1 MSGVGDTPRITITPH
16 EGRDFW
22 CNGAWVGRL
31 KKYMT
36 LEMTEKCVSWE
47 LGYNI
52 CTRLLGDDMVLLIG
66 LTEDKANQL
75 IKSET
80 EGGSSLFYSL
90 EKWRPGCRPINRAV
104 WIQIWGFPIE
114 VWDVQNMKRVISFI
128 GDVIEADEDTE
139 DRHRLDR
146 ARLLV
151 RTPLPPAIMKEVMV
165 SCGDEEDRVRLIK
178 EISDGG
184 HASRTRNPLAGEWT
198 DEITSEE
205 DGDAGE
211 DEDDDTSFSYSPE
224 LSSAKNRL
232 PSDHQVPVLP
242 NGSSDQAPD
251 HPHLLGNNPQVQNYT
266 EKSAEAGNASLG
278 YFSAKVNPGYCC
290 AEKAQGIASSEVI
303 TSDSD
308 RPAPYQSDADQIGNF
323 LNPAQDPK
331 KIDNHAGVYSGC
343 ATAKGPQ
350 QANPSLQTKKLIGP
364 SHNPG
369 PIKNT
374 EGYKYEFQPVLAQS
388 TKRDSGLFLKVY
400 VRQRHGLAKACLL
413 ELEPEQ
419 ANSSKED
426 NTMGGLN
433 DASSEGPNTTKLQAV
448 EGTINQEEN
457 QFEDCEEAKQQW
469 ILAKS
474 MGLNH
479 ESDPEGIHSFSAM
492 ESRDRR
498 EALKMENRYIQR

>member
-1 MSGVGDTPRITITPH
+1 MSGVGDIPRITITPH
-16 EGRDFW
+16 EGHDFW
-22 CNGAWVGRL
+22 CNGAWAGRL
-31 KKYMT
+31 KKHMT

-104 WIQIWGFPIE
+104 WIQLWGFPIE
-114 VWDVQNMKRVISFI
+114 AWDVQNMKQAISFI

-139 DRHRLDR
+139 DRRRLDR

-165 SCGDEEDRVRLIK
+165 CCGDEEYRVCLIE

-184 HASRTRNPLAGEWT
+184 DARRTRNPLAGEWT

-205 DGDAGE
+205 DGDARE

-266 EKSAEAGNASLG
+266 EKSAEAGNAS
-278 YFSAKVNPGYCC
+278 
-290 AEKAQGIASSEVI
+290 QG
-303 TSDSD
+303 
-308 RPAPYQSDADQIGNF
+308 F
-323 LNPAQDPK
+323 
-331 KIDNHAGVYSGC
+331 
-343 ATAKGPQ
+343 
-350 QANPSLQTKKLIGP
+350 
-364 SHNPG
+364 
-369 PIKNT
+369 
-374 EGYKYEFQPVLAQS
+374 F
-388 TKRDSGLFLKVY
+388 
-400 VRQRHGLAKACLL
+400 RQRLTLGIGVKRRLRVLL
-413 ELEPEQ
+413 P
-419 ANSSKED
+419 
-426 NTMGGLN
+426 
-433 DASSEGPNTTKLQAV
+433 
-448 EGTINQEEN
+448 
-457 QFEDCEEAKQQW
+457 
-469 ILAKS
+469 
-474 MGLNH
+474 
-479 ESDPEGIHSFSAM
+479 
-492 ESRDRR
+492 
-498 EALKMENRYIQR
+498 